1 MHVVSTL
8 PEQLCKCTFFF
19 VKLSL
24 GSNCVIHNA
33 EVMGTAVLALFCPLM
48 SIVNHEIGLSDLQ
61 KGYDL
66 DWELCVYMR

>member
-1 MHVVSTL
+1 MQVHI
-8 PEQLCKCTFFF
+8 F
-19 VKLSL
+19 VKLNL
-24 GSNCVIHNA
+24 GSNCVIHNT
-33 EVMGTAVLALFCPLM
+33 EVMGTAVLALLM